1 MGASIVKKLG
11 ILRNNVLTD
20 NLVVDKIGEDQVE
33 IDMKMTDIVEEKNKE
48 VEVRV
53 ITMNEKDI
61 RGDIGGLDNVNTLH
75 MNTNEE
81 EITEDKDRDRE
92 KDRDKDKD
100 IDIQIQDLGQ
110 DLIKSP
116 ATDDEV
122 KIK

>member
-11 ILRNNVLTD
+11 ILLNNVLID
-20 NLVVDKIGEDQVE
+20 NLVVDKIEEDQVE
-33 IDMKMTDIVEEKNKE
+33 IDMKMTDIAEEKNKE
-48 VEVRV
+48 AEVKV

-61 RGDIGGLDNVNTLH
+61 RGDIEGLDNVNTLH

-110 DLIKSP
+110 DLIKNP